1 MVDAME
7 LWAVIGSRVAGMPEL
22 AGQVRRWEEV
32 GVSGVFTTDHLFFDM
47 EGSRRTARRPSDP
60 YMLLAA
66 AGAVTER
73 AKLGT
78 VVANAGLQHPALLL
92 RHFSQLA
99 RLFGGERVYAGLGA
113 GWNREEFE
121 ALGLAWQPHGQ
132 RMQRLEETMVLG
144 RQLFDDGFASL
155 HGAQIVADDLP
166 LSPDPGVPPRLMLGA
181 GSAQALQMGGR
192 YADHVD
198 LNSPTKAGKMSATI
212 GGAVTVVQDN
222 RKRLAGTVAGLEES
236 VSIVAAAAA
245 EAGRPRPTMSVML
258 THVVQCPAGDIDENE
273 RRLCEQYGL
282 EPVPLGQC
290 PFALVGPPERMVDL
304 LEERAERLGLA
315 SVVLAGSDDTEGF
328 ATSVFSGLK
337 P

>member
-1 MVDAME
+1 
-7 LWAVIGSRVAGMPEL
+7 
-22 AGQVRRWEEV
+22 
-32 GVSGVFTTDHLFFDM
+32 
-47 EGSRRTARRPSDP
+47 
-60 YMLLAA
+60 
-66 AGAVTER
+66 
-73 AKLGT
+73 
-78 VVANAGLQHPALLL
+78 
-92 RHFSQLA
+92 
-99 RLFGGERVYAGLGA
+99 
-113 GWNREEFE
+113 
-121 ALGLAWQPHGQ
+121 
-132 RMQRLEETMVLG
+132 MVLG
-144 RQLFDDGFASL
+144 RQLFDDGFANL

-212 GGAVTVVQDN
+212 GGAVTVIEDN

-245 EAGRPRPTMSVML
+245 EAGRPTPTMSVML

-273 RRLCEQYGL
+273 RRLCDQYGL

-315 SVVLAGSDDTEGF
+315 SVILAGSDDTEGF

>member
-1 MVDAME
+1 MVNAME
-7 LWAVIGSRVAGMPEL
+7 LWGVIGSQVARMPEL

-32 GVSGVFTTDHLFFDM
+32 GVAGAFATDHLFFDL
-47 EGSRRTARRPSDP
+47 EGSRRMARRQPDP
-60 YMLLAA
+60 YILLAA

-78 VVANAGLQHPALLL
+78 IVANAGLQHPALLL

-121 ALGLAWQPHGQ
+121 ALGLAWQAHGE
-132 RMQRLEETMVLG
+132 RMQRLEESMVLG
-144 RQLFDDGFASL
+144 RQLFDDGYGHV

-166 LSPDPGVPPRLMLGA
+166 LSPDPGVPPRLMLGG
-181 GSAQALQMGGR
+181 GSTRALQMAGR

-198 LNSPTKAGKMSATI
+198 LNSPAQAGKVSATI
-212 GGAVTVVQDN
+212 GGAVTVVEDN
-222 RKRLAGTVAGLEES
+222 RKRLAATVTGLEES
-236 VSIVAAAAA
+236 VRVVVAAAS
-245 EAGRPRPTMSVML
+245 EAGRPAPTRSVML
-258 THVVQCPAGDIDENE
+258 THVVSCRAGEIEENE

-290 PFALVGPPERMVDL
+290 PFALVGPPQRMVDL
-304 LEERAERLGLA
+304 LEERGQRLGLS
-315 SVVLAGSDDTEGF
+315 SVILPGSNDVENF
-328 ATSVFSGLK
+328 AISVFSGVK
-337 P
+337 A

>member
-7 LWAVIGSRVAGMPEL
+7 LWGVIGRQIAGMPEL
-22 AGQVRRWEEV
+22 AAHVRRWEEV
-32 GVSGVFTTDHLFFDM
+32 GVAGVFASDHLFFDL
-47 EGSRRTARRPSDP
+47 EGSRRTARRQPDP
-60 YMLLAA
+60 YILLAA

-78 VVANAGLQHPALLL
+78 IVANAGLQHPALLL
-92 RHFSQLA
+92 RHSSQLA

-121 ALGLAWQPHGQ
+121 ALGLVWQAHGQ

-144 RQLFDDGFASL
+144 RQLFDDGYGHL
-155 HGAQIVADDLP
+155 HGAEIVADDLP
-166 LSPDPGVPPRLMLGA
+166 LSPDPGVPPRLLLGG
-181 GSAQALQMGGR
+181 GSARALQMAGR

-198 LNSPTKAGKMSATI
+198 LNSPTEAGKVSASI

-222 RKRLAGTVAGLEES
+222 RKRLAATVTGLEES
-236 VSIVAAAAA
+236 VRVVAAAAL
-245 EAGRPRPTMSVML
+245 EAGRPIPTSSIML
-258 THVVQCPAGDIDENE
+258 THVVGCPAGEIEENE

-315 SVVLAGSDDTEGF
+315 SVILADSNGVEDF
-328 ATSVFSGLK
+328 AISVFAGVNA
-337 P
+337 